1 MQDDPYADFKDDSIP
16 GNLDTVLIQ
25 LADELSEADKLVAL
39 KEAELEAAKDDRKDI
54 AENRIP
60 AATDG
65 LDGKFTLSDG
75 RTLEVKEDIRSSIAG
90 DKRVPAIKWLDDND
104 YGHIVKR
111 QMIVEFGKDS
121 DEDVEKFN
129 KAMSK
134 HAKKIG
140 KPLVVKEKF
149 EVHHATLNAWVKEQM
164 GEGVD
169 LPKETFGIFRQRVA
183 KLKE

>member
-1 MQDDPYADFKDDSIP
+1 MSDPYADFKDDSVP
-16 GNLDTVLIQ
+16 KNLDTVLVQ
-25 LADELSEADKLVAL
+25 LADELAEADAEIKRI
-39 KEAELEAAKDDRKDI
+39 EDELEVAVDNRKDI
-54 AENRIP
+54 AETRIP

-65 LDGKFTLSDG
+65 LEGKFTLSDG
-75 RTLEVKEDIRSSIAG
+75 RILEVKEDIRSSIAG
-90 DKRVPAIKWLDDND
+90 EKRVPAIQWLDQND

-149 EVHHATLNAWVKEQM
+149 EVHHATLNAWVKEQL
-164 GEGVD
+164 GDGVD
-169 LPKETFGIFRQRVA
+169 LPRDVFGIFRQRVA